1 MLTDQVFDD
10 FLQLMFEGAVVLA
23 LLIGIFKLLRFLGFG
38 RKSKLEKLDEAGEQL
53 QQEFYEKL
61 EEEKMKKEDQTSK
74 RNG

>member
-53 QQEFYEKL
+53 QREFYEKL